1 MGIFDRLYQRATGLF
16 SLRAMPATK
25 FVQYHHLGR
34 CKTPCADCPPR
45 DKRVYENGK
54 HVVLP
59 AHPNCDCFYTGVES
73 VALGSISVTQPAP
86 DVWLKNYGILPE
98 YYITKQEA
106 TEKYG
111 WNSRRNTVAG
121 KAPGKMIG
129 GDAYL
134 NSDCLLP
141 EAEGRVWYE
150 CDVDYENG
158 TRASARLFYSNDGL
172 MFYSP
177 DHLAGEVTV
186 YLVE

>member
-1 MGIFDRLYQRATGLF
+1 MSIFDRLRAKIIGVVEGRVPPNDFL
-16 SLRAMPATK
+16 
-25 FVQYHHLGR
+25 QYHHKGTCR
-34 CKTPCADCPPR
+34 IPCADCLPR
-45 DKRVYENGK
+45 DKRIYENGDR
-54 HVVLP
+54 VILP
-59 AHPNCDCFYTGVES
+59 AHPNCDCYYTGVES
-73 VALGSISVTQPAP
+73 IPVGSISNTQPAP
-86 DVWLKNYGILPE
+86 DVWLKEYGILPD

-158 TRASARLFYSNDGL
+158 TRASARLYYSNDGL

-177 DHLAGEVTV
+177 DHLAGKVTI